1 MLKGVM
7 RKWSLFIF
15 PFVLSLFCASLSFGF
30 ETKGQDCSK
39 CHTLTP
45 QEAGD
50 ILKTL
55 YPGVKILQ
63 VEMSPMKASWEVFIE
78 SGGRKGLVYLDF
90 SKKYVMAGSLISVK
104 ERRNLTQERMAE
116 LNKVDVSK
124 IPLEDAV
131 VMGDPKARIRVV
143 VFTDPD

>member
-1 MLKGVM
+1 MLKKAM
-7 RKWSLFIF
+7 RKWSLIIF
-15 PFVLSLFCASLSFGF
+15 PFILSLFCASLSFAF

-50 ILKTL
+50 ILMTL
-55 YPGVKILQ
+55 YPGAKILQ
-63 VEMSPMKASWEVFIE
+63 VEMSPMKASWELFIE

-90 SKKYVMAGSLISVK
+90 SKKYLMAGSLISVK
-104 ERRNLTQERMAE
+104 ERRNLTQERMSE
-116 LNKVDVSK
+116 LNRVDVSK
-124 IPLEDAV
+124 IPLDGAV
-131 VMGDPKARIRVV
+131 VMGDPGARIRVI